1 MKQNVSETESNWGFW
16 KKCKNM
22 STEKKVYLMLPSKHG
37 HLYQIL
43 ILPLKMVKSLQQH
56 ENASVHWLKA
66 LPLLIVA
73 KSCILNLAEFL
84 DLSLKTLPC
93 TKTSLTSC
101 ESQYFFLILKFCYL
115 FQKLLCFYLFIFT
128 VWWSIFDQ
136 PFRRLLPL
144 SSFCGSSQWLFTVK
158 ITCKRINFMKK

>member
-1 MKQNVSETESNWGFW
+1 
-16 KKCKNM
+16 M

-56 ENASVHWLKA
+56 ENTSVHWLKA

-73 KSCILNLAEFL
+73 KSSIVNLAEFL

-115 FQKLLCFYLFIFT
+115 FQKLLCFICSFLQYDEVFLI
-128 VWWSIFDQ
+128 S
-136 PFRRLLPL
+136 LLDGCYHYPL
-144 SSFCGSSQWLFTVK
+144 SVDPVNGCSQSKLLVK
-158 ITCKRINFMKK
+158 E